1 MIYNEEARKR
11 LKDGVNKL
19 ANAVKVTLG
28 PKGRNVVIEQDYG
41 APHITK
47 DGVTVA
53 KSVYL
58 EDPYENIGAELVK
71 NVASKTGTDAGDGTT
86 TATVLA
92 QAIVN
97 EGLKNVTAGANP
109 IEIKRGID
117 KAVSTIVEYIK
128 SQAVPVDYDSIEAV
142 ATISANNDQEIGKLI
157 AEAFKKVTTSGV
169 ITMESSQSTET
180 YIQVVEGL
188 RFESSYLSPYF
199 ITNSDN
205 NSCVLEEPIILVCNR
220 KIDNIK
226 EFLYVLQM
234 CSEKN
239 RSILFIVNDIDPDL
253 LSTLI
258 VNRINNGLKVC
269 VVKSPFYKRQEM
281 LDDIVAVT
289 GAKYCTEELPAIKCI
304 GGCEKATITKD
315 NVTIINGNG
324 DTTEYVKNLD
334 RERAARLAG
343 GVAVIYVGANS
354 EVELAERR
362 DRIDDAI
369 CATRAA
375 IDEGVVAGGGST
387 YLHSPRPL
395 VETPDQQIGVEIVF
409 KAIEAP
415 LRQICENGG
424 VSADLVITKIKEV
437 RPGCGYNA
445 KTEKFEDL
453 IKADI
458 LDPAKVTRTALE
470 NAASVASLILTTECV
485 IKKRALN

>member
-58 EDPYENIGAELVK
+58 DDPYESIGAELVK

-86 TATVLA
+86 TATILA

-109 IEIKRGID
+109 LEIKRGID
-117 KAVSTIVEYIK
+117 KAVSTIVEYVK
-128 SQAVPVDYDSIEAV
+128 SMAIPVDYDSIESV
-142 ATISANNDQEIGKLI
+142 ATISANNDSEIGKLI
-157 AEAFKKVTTSGV
+157 ADAFKKVTTSGV

-199 ITNSDN
+199 ITNTDN

-234 CSEKN
+234 CSEKS

-258 VNRINNGLKVC
+258 INRINNGLKVC
-269 VVKSPFYKRQEM
+269 VVKSPFYKRQET

-289 GAKYCTEELPAIKCI
+289 GGKFCTEEEPAIKCI

-315 NVTIINGNG
+315 YVTIINGNG

-343 GVAVIYVGANS
+343 GVAVLYVGANS

-387 YLHSPRPL
+387 YIHAPRPL
-395 VETPDQQIGVEIVF
+395 AVGDQNIGVEIVY
-409 KAIEAP
+409 KAIETP
-415 LRQICENGG
+415 LRQICENAG
-424 VSADLVITKIKEV
+424 VSADLVIEKVKEM
-437 RPGCGYNA
+437 RPGYGYNA
-445 KTEKFEDL
+445 KTGEYEDL
-453 IKADI
+453 IKAGV
-458 LDPAKVTRTALE
+458 LDPAKVARTALE

-485 IKKRALN
+485 IKKRPLN